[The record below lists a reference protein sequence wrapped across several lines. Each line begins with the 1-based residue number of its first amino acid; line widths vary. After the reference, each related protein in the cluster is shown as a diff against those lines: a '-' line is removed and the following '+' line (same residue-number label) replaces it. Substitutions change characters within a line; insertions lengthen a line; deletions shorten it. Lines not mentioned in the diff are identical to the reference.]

1 MDGLG
6 PTGGQPAVTPST
18 TGGPLEASHSLTAH
32 THVRDL
38 DHGINGV
45 LPRAMTDRLAQPWRS
60 PGRAR
65 LGLKGG
71 RPSHNLAGPRG
82 RCKINGN
89 GDPLGEGTA
98 THSRIPAW
106 RIPRTEEP
114 GGLQSTGSQRVR
126 HD

>member
-18 TGGPLEASHSLTAH
+18 TGGPLEASQSLTAH

-60 PGRAR
+60 PGWDSR
-65 LGLKGG
+65 
-71 RPSHNLAGPRG
+71 
-82 RCKINGN
+82 
-89 GDPLGEGTA
+89 EGAPPIT
-98 THSRIPAW
+98 
-106 RIPRTEEP
+106 
-114 GGLQSTGSQRVR
+114 LQVLVV
-126 HD
+126 DAK

>member
-6 PTGGQPAVTPST
+6 PAGGQPAVTPST

-38 DHGINGV
+38 DHGIKGV
-45 LPRAMTDRLAQPWRS
+45 LPRAMTDRLAQPWGS

-71 RPSHNLAGPRG
+71 APPITLQ
-82 RCKINGN
+82 
-89 GDPLGEGTA
+89 
-98 THSRIPAW
+98 
-106 RIPRTEEP
+106 
-114 GGLQSTGSQRVR
+114 GLLV
-126 HD
+126 DAK